1 MFQRAWVR
9 ADLWLCRHPGLESCN
24 DIRGTNWCIE
34 SFNISYNWVLMKE
47 KSAPFSL
54 NCPSISGLLSFR
66 HGPPITMKTIIYQSS
81 ISRSAPQ
88 STGRSAPLSPS
99 STAPWP
105 TSLCVTPSMR
115 WSTSRRQGP
124 GDKLLFSGCVH
135 HSAGASLPN
144 RWQEQKDLNQPNLMI
159 PVYEPACR
167 AVTENQCTTVL
178 EHQCKGG

>member
-9 ADLWLCRHPGLESCN
+9 ADLWLCRHPGLETCN

-47 KSAPFSL
+47 NSAPFSL

-66 HGPPITMKTIIYQSS
+66 HGPPNAMKTLIYQSS

-88 STGRSAPLSPS
+88 STGRSAPPSPS
-99 STAPWP
+99 STALWP
-105 TSLCVTPSMR
+105 TSPSVTTSMR
-115 WSTSRRQGP
+115 WSTLRRLWSS
-124 GDKLLFSGCVH
+124 DKFLFSGCVH
-135 HSAGASLPN
+135 YSAGASLPN
-144 RWQEQKDLNQPNLMI
+144 RWQKEARLKSYHLT